1 MELSIAGDGCIVLQF
16 KRRVDGV
23 SILQVIYI
31 RDERNANVYV
41 RDDLGSSSTVET
53 FNRLIGRD
61 NSRREKEVALHFRA
75 GRKAGQA
82 WST

>member
-1 MELSIAGDGCIVLQF
+1 LLVDRLTFELRELGEANR
-16 KRRVDGV
+16 KH
-23 SILQVIYI
+23 
-31 RDERNANVYV
+31 RDSGAKP
-41 RDDLGSSSTVET
+41 DFDSSSTVET